1 MLRDAF
7 YAEDEKTIPWLTE
20 QRRKEQERNAK
31 SILPN
36 HIHKTGI
43 IMAQE
48 ISEISQP
55 DTVLTKLIKRHLST
69 IIYRR
74 LLQARKGRLAKRIRR
89 KSTNKSKKLIQDLSK
104 MLVEIY
110 MYRNRGRFDCGK
122 DEDSDTMKPLNKDE
136 EFRIDRLFGGG
147 KIIQAFSRDL
157 NMVVTSLDRTR

>member
-7 YAEDEKTIPWLTE
+7 YVEDEKTIPWLTE

-74 LLQARKGRLAKRIRR
+74 LLQARKGRLVKRIQR
-89 KSTNKSKKLIQDLSK
+89 KSTNKSKEMIKDLSK
-104 MLVEIY
+104 SLAEIY

-122 DEDSDTMKPLNKDE
+122 DEETHAMKPLNKDE
-136 EFRIDRLFGGG
+136 AFRIDRLFGGG
-147 KIIQAFSRDL
+147 KIIQGFSRDL

>member
-7 YAEDEKTIPWLTE
+7 YVEDEETIPWLTE

-31 SILPN
+31 SILPD

-55 DTVLTKLIKRHLST
+55 DTVLTKLIKRHLSK

-74 LLQARKGRLAKRIRR
+74 LLQARKGRLVKRIQR
-89 KSTNKSKKLIQDLSK
+89 KSTNKSKKDSFKSLA
-104 MLVEIY
+104 EIY

-122 DEDSDTMKPLNKDE
+122 DEETHAMPKPLNKDE
-136 EFRIDRLFGGG
+136 AFRIGLFGGEKG
-147 KIIQAFSRDL
+147 HHMPSRP
-157 NMVVTSLDRTR
+157 